1 MGFPEKEGEVFSVKD
16 LIIGLDIGGTSTKA
30 GLLNESGEVIH
41 KWEIPT
47 DKRDYGSHIIGDIW
61 ESITKTLKEL
71 QIENR
76 ILGIGAGAPG
86 FVDKET
92 GMVYEAVNIGW
103 KNFDLGNKLKRVSH
117 LPVFVEN
124 DANLAALGENKKGS
138 GDNAKDLIAITLGT
152 GVGSGIIANGKI
164 LSGMNGTA
172 AEIGHII
179 ADPNGYPCNCGRT
192 GCLDT
197 IASATGIV
205 HQAMDYIKEN
215 PDSSLAVY
223 YRMHGAL
230 DARDVFDLAR
240 DGDEASEHIIDHT
253 TDVLGFMVAS
263 AATII
268 NPSTIIIGGGLS
280 KAGKPLLEKITHY
293 FRKYALPRISEN
305 CEIRL
310 AQLGNDAGM
319 IGAAYL
325 VKSELNQVLA

>member
-1 MGFPEKEGEVFSVKD
+1 MED

-30 GLLNESGEVIH
+30 GLLNVSGEVIH

-47 DKRDYGSHIIGDIW
+47 DKKDHGSRIVEYIW
-61 ESITKTLKEL
+61 ESITEALKEL
-71 QIENR
+71 QIENQ
-76 ILGIGAGAPG
+76 ILGIGVGAPG

-103 KNFDLGNKLKRVSH
+103 KNFDLGNRLKNLSN
-117 LPVFVEN
+117 LPVFIEN

-138 GDNAKDLIAITLGT
+138 GSNAKDLIAITLGT
-152 GVGSGIIANGKI
+152 GVGSGIIANGEI

-205 HQAMDYIKEN
+205 HQAMDYITEN
-215 PDSSLAVY
+215 PDSPLALY

-230 DARDVFDLAR
+230 DARDVFELAR
-240 DGDEASEHIIDHT
+240 EGDKASEHIIDHT

-268 NPSTIIIGGGLS
+268 NPSTIIVGGGLS
-280 KAGKPLLEKITHY
+280 KAGNLLLSKITHY

-305 CEIRL
+305 CEIKL

-325 VKSELNQVLA
+325 VKSGLNQVLA

>member
-1 MGFPEKEGEVFSVKD
+1 MED
-16 LIIGLDIGGTSTKA
+16 LIIGLDIGGTTTKA
-30 GLLNESGEVIH
+30 GLLNKSGEVIH

-47 DKRDYGSHIIGDIW
+47 DKKNHGSYIVDDIW
-61 ESITKTLKEL
+61 RSITKTLKEL

-103 KNFDLGNKLKRVSH
+103 KNFDLGNKLKHVSN

-138 GDNAKDLIAITLGT
+138 GDNVKDLIAITLGT
-152 GVGSGIIANGKI
+152 GVGSGIIANGEI
-164 LSGMNGTA
+164 LNGMNGTA

-179 ADPNGYPCNCGRT
+179 VEPNGYPCNCGRI

-197 IASATGIV
+197 IASATGVV
-205 HQAMDYIKEN
+205 HQAMDYVIEN
-215 PDSSLAVY
+215 SNSSLAEH
-223 YRMHGAL
+223 YRKNGSL
-230 DARDVFDLAR
+230 DAKDVFALAS
-240 DGDEASEHIIDHT
+240 DGDTASEKIIDHT
-253 TDVLGFMVAS
+253 TDVLGFMIAG

-268 NPSTIIIGGGLS
+268 NPSTIIIAGGLS
-280 KAGKPLLEKITHY
+280 RAGESFLQKVTDY
-293 FRKYALPRISEN
+293 FKKYALPRISEN

-310 AQLGNDAGM
+310 AQLGKDAGM
-319 IGAAYL
+319 IGAAFQ
-325 VKSELNQVLA
+325 VKRELQYALS

>member
-1 MGFPEKEGEVFSVKD
+1 MED

-30 GLLNESGEVIH
+30 GLLNVSGEVIH

-47 DKRDYGSHIIGDIW
+47 DKKDHGSRIIEYIW
-61 ESITKTLKEL
+61 ESITKALKEL
-71 QIENR
+71 QIDNQ
-76 ILGIGAGAPG
+76 ILGIGVGAPG

-103 KNFDLGNKLKRVSH
+103 KNFDLGNRLKNLSN

-138 GDNAKDLIAITLGT
+138 GSNAKDLIAITLGT
-152 GVGSGIIANGKI
+152 GVGSGIIANGEI

-179 ADPNGYPCNCGRT
+179 ADPNGYPCNCGRK

-205 HQAMDYIKEN
+205 HQAMDYITEN
-215 PDSSLAVY
+215 PDSPLALY

-230 DARDVFDLAR
+230 DARDVFELAR
-240 DGDEASEHIIDHT
+240 DGGEASEHIIDHT

-268 NPSTIIIGGGLS
+268 NPSTIIVGGGLS
-280 KAGKPLLEKITHY
+280 KAGNLLLDKITHY

-305 CEIRL
+305 CEIKL

-325 VKSELNQVLA
+325 VKSGLKQVLA